1 MYVTQW
7 GTTSLTTTSMGY
19 IIYVGG
25 DIMSHMLKVVREN
38 LELTQEQVS
47 LLTGVPVKTL
57 RNWEQEVRKPSEWTI
72 DLVMDRLLRVKMEEY
87 MKTDES
93 NGILSYLTIKENVS
107 DVAKSYEIEKIYL
120 FGSYIKGT
128 AKADSDIDIFI
139 ESPLFGLDFF
149 GFAEE
154 LRERLGKKIGLLSNK
169 IIEPNSTIENEIYE
183 TGLLIYE
190 R

>member
-1 MYVTQW
+1 
-7 GTTSLTTTSMGY
+7 LTTTPLGY
-19 IIYVGG
+19 IIYIGG
-25 DIMSHMLKVVREN
+25 DIMSHKMKVIREN

-47 LLTGVPVKTL
+47 LLTGVPLKTL

-87 MKTDES
+87 SNIDES
-93 NGILSYLTIKENVS
+93 KGILSFLTIKENAS
-107 DVAKSYEIEKIYL
+107 ELAKKFDIEKIYL

-128 AKADSDIDIFI
+128 AKEDSDIDIFI

-149 GFAEE
+149 EFAEA

-169 IIEPNSTIENEIYE
+169 TIKPKSAIENEVYK
-183 TGLLIYE
+183 TGVLIYE

>member
-1 MYVTQW
+1 
-7 GTTSLTTTSMGY
+7 
-19 IIYVGG
+19 
-25 DIMSHMLKVVREN
+25 MSHNIRVIREN

-87 MKTDES
+87 ANIDETT
-93 NGILSYLTIKENVS
+93 GVLSFLTIKESVC
-107 DVAKSYEIEKIYL
+107 DLAKIYDIEKVYL

-128 AKADSDIDIFI
+128 AREDSDIDIFI
-139 ESPLFGLDFF
+139 ESSLFGLDFF
-149 GFAEE
+149 RFAEE
-154 LRERLGKKIGLLSNK
+154 LREKLRKKIGLLSNK
-169 IIEPNSTIENEIYE
+169 TIETNSQIENEIYE
-183 TGLLIYE
+183 TGVLIYE